1 MIRMAGTCSSFG
13 AGALTRNRPRLI
25 SVCPG
30 TLFVPK
36 AVIIPKSGNADGSQ
50 MREIALGLALL
61 LGACAS
67 SAAEG
72 QTLCSSAVSAFDGK
86 DLPAIQELLRAAQN
100 VFDELDAQSMEKGE
114 PALKTKLTDKS
125 VEGFI
130 ILGHCRQH
138 PTETTY
144 EAAGKAYQQL
154 QSLRHS
160 VNSPVERPAQKQQPR
175 TRARRA
181 FDGSRGRSLRQQSSL
196 PKRRWSSGRL
206 AMLAAMRRQ

>member
-1 MIRMAGTCSSFG
+1 MRRGRYGNPLRPKLRLTLHQGRYSSRPAAGSGQKKVICG
-13 AGALTRNRPRLI
+13 PLGVLVHHQPPHIKHCQGDN
-25 SVCPG
+25 CP
-30 TLFVPK
+30 
-36 AVIIPKSGNADGSQ
+36 GNADGGQ

-86 DLPAIQELLRAAQN
+86 DLPATQEFLRVAQN

-138 PTETTY
+138 PTEATY
-144 EAAGKAYQQL
+144 EAAGKVYRQL

-160 VNSPVERPAQKQQPR
+160 VPVETPAQKQQPNEGTPR
-175 TRARRA
+175 IRR
-181 FDGSRGRSLRQQSSL
+181 
-196 PKRRWSSGRL
+196 
-206 AMLAAMRRQ
+206 

>member
-1 MIRMAGTCSSFG
+1 MRRGRYGNPLRPKLRLTLHQGRYSSRPAAGSGQKKVICG
-13 AGALTRNRPRLI
+13 PLGVLVHHQPPHIKHCQGDN
-25 SVCPG
+25 CP
-30 TLFVPK
+30 
-36 AVIIPKSGNADGSQ
+36 GNADGGQ

-86 DLPAIQELLRAAQN
+86 DLPATQEFLRVAQN

-138 PTETTY
+138 PTDN
-144 EAAGKAYQQL
+144 
-154 QSLRHS
+154 LR
-160 VNSPVERPAQKQQPR
+160 
-175 TRARRA
+175 
-181 FDGSRGRSLRQQSSL
+181 
-196 PKRRWSSGRL
+196 SGRESVPAIAVPASL
-206 AMLAAMRRQ
+206 GQYSCRGARAETAAQRGPAAHSTVAGVG

>member
-1 MIRMAGTCSSFG
+1 
-13 AGALTRNRPRLI
+13 
-25 SVCPG
+25 
-30 TLFVPK
+30 
-36 AVIIPKSGNADGSQ
+36 
-50 MREIALGLALL
+50 MREIALGIALL
-61 LGACAS
+61 LGACTA

-86 DLPAIQELLRAAQN
+86 DLPAIQEFLRAAQN

-114 PALKTKLTDKS
+114 PTLKTKLTDKS

-160 VNSPVERPAQKQQPR
+160 LNTPVETPAQKQQPNEGTSR
-175 TRARRA
+175 FRR
-181 FDGSRGRSLRQQSSL
+181 
-196 PKRRWSSGRL
+196 
-206 AMLAAMRRQ
+206 

>member
-1 MIRMAGTCSSFG
+1 MRRGRYGNPLRPKLRLTLHHGRYSSRPAAGSGQKKVICGPLGVLVHPSKITNRRISSTAKG
-13 AGALTRNRPRLI
+13 GN
-25 SVCPG
+25 CP
-30 TLFVPK
+30 
-36 AVIIPKSGNADGSQ
+36 GNADGGQ

-86 DLPAIQELLRAAQN
+86 DLPAIQEFLRVAQN
-100 VFDELDAQSMEKGE
+100 VLDELDAQSMEKGE

-125 VEGFI
+125 VEGFT

-144 EAAGKAYQQL
+144 EAAGKVYRQL

-160 VNSPVERPAQKQQPR
+160 VNTPVETPAQKQQPNEGTPR
-175 TRARRA
+175 IRR
-181 FDGSRGRSLRQQSSL
+181 
-196 PKRRWSSGRL
+196 
-206 AMLAAMRRQ
+206 

>member
-1 MIRMAGTCSSFG
+1 MRRGRYGNPLRPKLRLTLHQGRYSSRPAAGSGQKKVICGPLGVLVHPSKITNRRISSTAKG
-13 AGALTRNRPRLI
+13 DN
-25 SVCPG
+25 CP
-30 TLFVPK
+30 
-36 AVIIPKSGNADGSQ
+36 GNADGGQ

-86 DLPAIQELLRAAQN
+86 DLPATQEFLRVAQN

-138 PTETTY
+138 PTEATY
-144 EAAGKAYQQL
+144 EAAGKVYRQL

-160 VNSPVERPAQKQQPR
+160 VPVETPAQKQQPNEGTPR
-175 TRARRA
+175 IRR
-181 FDGSRGRSLRQQSSL
+181 
-196 PKRRWSSGRL
+196 
-206 AMLAAMRRQ
+206 